1 MRNTGAEPGLCVLAK
16 RSGAVQLL
24 CKLAERTEIL
34 GNILTADVGT
44 WIIWQVRM
52 AVSSKILL
60 LRKFYFKSLKESNT
74 EEMDGMC
81 KLPDYLVVVIKMD
94 LYNLYISPKGYMLF
108 MRIQINLCLVL
119 NEFISMSL

>member
-1 MRNTGAEPGLCVLAK
+1 M
-16 RSGAVQLL
+16 
-24 CKLAERTEIL
+24 

>member
-1 MRNTGAEPGLCVLAK
+1 M
-16 RSGAVQLL
+16 
-24 CKLAERTEIL
+24 

-52 AVSSKILL
+52 AISSKILL

-94 LYNLYISPKGYMLF
+94 LYNFIYFTKGLYAFYE
-108 MRIQINLCLVL
+108 NT
-119 NEFISMSL
+119 N